1 MGLVGSCQKADSPSN
16 KGTWPNVGGNAQVTR
31 SKRKPEVKRAGGGA
45 GRSIRAHRLFPAFTA
60 LWFAALFALASL
72 VVPVAVIQSAV
83 VALGL
88 PKIVASA
95 APPLGFT
102 ARVLVTLAL
111 VGLGGLLGLVVGLR
125 LGTRKAVPADEAPVT
140 FGRRKSG
147 AAELAALVEEDEQ
160 GRIAEQP
167 LVAGDPAHQDEAPL
181 EAPLPVVSDLA
192 GSAPVVPD
200 APFDAPV
207 AAPAA
212 PRVRARDAHPDA
224 PPRRPLTVSD
234 DMIDEAETRIL
245 SDDEEASRRPS
256 REGRLFDPFAIYED
270 EAGQDEPFVPPAFL
284 ARAFDR
290 ADLPAEPAVPV
301 QAPVIAAD
309 EPVDVVA
316 PEPEPATLAPS
327 ATESAEVVEE
337 NDGDS
342 TVSEDQAPL
351 VAAVPARTGL
361 ASPVA
366 QADLDGLGLV
376 QLVERLALA
385 IASHREDRDGLR
397 MDGGAH
403 GRGAPV
409 FATSESA
416 TPESGRAIPA
426 VAPVV
431 QSDVVTMPR
440 LSRAFGAE
448 TRPEARPEARIA
460 GNDVVGD
467 DGVGDDAGRGGVFTL
482 ARGEP
487 AVLEDRYS
495 SLTDVVPALR
505 RGDDKI
511 LGDSLSGE
519 SLSGD
524 ENFAQGRPL
533 VIFPGQARALAADGP
548 VPARASAGDVSPAFE
563 RPVLASVP
571 TRFQAIAR
579 GDGARTSDLDDPE
592 QALRDAL
599 ATLQKMTANR

>member
-88 PKIVASA
+88 PKIVAAA

-125 LGTRKAVPADEAPVT
+125 LGTRKAVLADEAPVT

-167 LVAGDPAHQDEAPL
+167 LVAGDSAHQDEALL
-181 EAPLPVVSDLA
+181 EAPLAVTPDDAFEASPVT
-192 GSAPVVPD
+192 
-200 APFDAPV
+200 PV
-207 AAPAA
+207 AAPVVAPT

-245 SDDEEASRRPS
+245 GDDEDASLRPS

-270 EAGQDEPFVPPAFL
+270 DAGDGQDEPFVPPAFL

-290 ADLPAEPAVPV
+290 AQQPAGPAVPA
-301 QAPVIAAD
+301 QASD
-309 EPVDVVA
+309 EPVGEAPVDVA
-316 PEPEPATLAPS
+316 PEPEPAAQV
-327 ATESAEVVEE
+327 SAEAVEE
-337 NDGDS
+337 NDEDRMTDEDGALHGDH
-342 TVSEDQAPL
+342 DPL
-351 VAAVPARTGL
+351 LAALPARTGL

-385 IASHREDRDGLR
+385 IASHREDRDGSS
-397 MDGGAH
+397 MVGSSMV
-403 GRGAPV
+403 GRAPV
-409 FATSESA
+409 FAASE
-416 TPESGRAIPA
+416 TVG
-426 VAPVV
+426 APVGP
-431 QSDVVTMPR
+431 SDVVTMPR
-440 LSRAFGAE
+440 LSRAFDAE
-448 TRPEARPEARIA
+448 PRAEARIA
-460 GNDVVGD
+460 SNDGSGNEG
-467 DGVGDDAGRGGVFTL
+467 GVNDAGQGGVFTL

-487 AVLEDRYS
+487 AVLEERYS
-495 SLTDVVPALR
+495 SLADVVPALR
-505 RGDDKI
+505 RGDDR
-511 LGDSLSGE
+511 LPGDRLSGE
-519 SLSGD
+519 SHSKD
-524 ENFAQGRPL
+524 ENLAQGRPL
-533 VIFPGQARALAADGP
+533 VIFPGQGRAVAADGP
-548 VPARASAGDVSPAFE
+548 VPARASAGEASPAFE

-579 GDGARTSDLDDPE
+579 GDGARSGDLDDPE

>member
-1 MGLVGSCQKADSPSN
+1 
-16 KGTWPNVGGNAQVTR
+16 VTR

-397 MDGGAH
+397 MD
-403 GRGAPV
+403 
-409 FATSESA
+409 
-416 TPESGRAIPA
+416 
-426 VAPVV
+426 
-431 QSDVVTMPR
+431 M
-440 LSRAFGAE
+440 
-448 TRPEARPEARIA
+448 
-460 GNDVVGD
+460 
-467 DGVGDDAGRGGVFTL
+467 DG
-482 ARGEP
+482 
-487 AVLEDRYS
+487 
-495 SLTDVVPALR
+495 
-505 RGDDKI
+505 
-511 LGDSLSGE
+511 
-519 SLSGD
+519 
-524 ENFAQGRPL
+524 
-533 VIFPGQARALAADGP
+533 
-548 VPARASAGDVSPAFE
+548 E
-563 RPVLASVP
+563 RPFLP
-571 TRFQAIAR
+571 LPNLPLLN
-579 GDGARTSDLDDPE
+579 LDAPFRPW
-592 QALRDAL
+592 LL
-599 ATLQKMTANR
+599 SCSPMS

>member
-1 MGLVGSCQKADSPSN
+1 M
-16 KGTWPNVGGNAQVTR
+16 TR

-72 VVPVAVIQSAV
+72 VVPVAILQSAV

-88 PKIVASA
+88 PKLVAAA

-125 LGTRKAVPADEAPVT
+125 LGTRKAVLADEAPVT

-167 LVAGDPAHQDEAPL
+167 LVAGDPAHQDVAPL

-245 SDDEEASRRPS
+245 GDDEEASLRPS

-327 ATESAEVVEE
+327 ATEPVEVVEE

-342 TVSEDQAPL
+342 TVPEDQAPL
-351 VAAVPARTGL
+351 VAAVPARAGL

-397 MDGGAH
+397 MDGGL
-403 GRGAPV
+403 RMDEGAPV
-409 FATSESA
+409 FATSESATRESA

-460 GNDVVGD
+460 GN

>member
-1 MGLVGSCQKADSPSN
+1 
-16 KGTWPNVGGNAQVTR
+16 VTR

-342 TVSEDQAPL
+342 TVPRIRPRWWLRSLRAPVWPRRWPRPIL
-351 VAAVPARTGL
+351 TGWVWSSWSNVWRWPSPATARIAMVCAWTG
-361 ASPVA
+361 A
-366 QADLDGLGLV
+366 
-376 QLVERLALA
+376 
-385 IASHREDRDGLR
+385 R
-397 MDGGAH
+397 MDG
-403 GRGAPV
+403 
-409 FATSESA
+409 
-416 TPESGRAIPA
+416 
-426 VAPVV
+426 
-431 QSDVVTMPR
+431 
-440 LSRAFGAE
+440 
-448 TRPEARPEARIA
+448 
-460 GNDVVGD
+460 
-467 DGVGDDAGRGGVFTL
+467 
-482 ARGEP
+482 
-487 AVLEDRYS
+487 
-495 SLTDVVPALR
+495 
-505 RGDDKI
+505 
-511 LGDSLSGE
+511 
-519 SLSGD
+519 
-524 ENFAQGRPL
+524 
-533 VIFPGQARALAADGP
+533 
-548 VPARASAGDVSPAFE
+548 E
-563 RPVLASVP
+563 RPFLP
-571 TRFQAIAR
+571 LPNLPLLN
-579 GDGARTSDLDDPE
+579 LDAPFRPW
-592 QALRDAL
+592 LL
-599 ATLQKMTANR
+599 SCSPMS

>member
-1 MGLVGSCQKADSPSN
+1 M
-16 KGTWPNVGGNAQVTR
+16 TR

-88 PKIVASA
+88 PKIVAAA

-125 LGTRKAVPADEAPVT
+125 LGTRKAVLADEAPVT

-160 GRIAEQP
+160 GRNAEQP
-167 LVAGDPAHQDEAPL
+167 LVAGDPAHQDVAPL
-181 EAPLPVVSDLA
+181 DAPLPVVSDLA
-192 GSAPVVPD
+192 GSAPVAPD

-245 SDDEEASRRPS
+245 SDDEEASLRPS

-270 EAGQDEPFVPPAFL
+270 EAGDETGQDEPFVPPAFL

-316 PEPEPATLAPS
+316 PEPEPVTLAPS
-327 ATESAEVVEE
+327 ATEPAEVVEE

-342 TVSEDQAPL
+342 TVPEDQAPL
-351 VAAVPARTGL
+351 VAAVPARAGL

-385 IASHREDRDGLR
+385 IASHREDRDGSR
-397 MDGGAH
+397 MDGGA
-403 GRGAPV
+403 PV
-409 FATSESA
+409 FA

-426 VAPVV
+426 GAPVV

-448 TRPEARPEARIA
+448 TRPEVRPEARIA

>member
-88 PKIVASA
+88 PKIVAAA

-167 LVAGDPAHQDEAPL
+167 LVAGDPAHQDVAPQ

-192 GSAPVVPD
+192 GSGPVAPD

-245 SDDEEASRRPS
+245 SDDEEASLRPS

-270 EAGQDEPFVPPAFL
+270 DAGDGQDEPFVPPAFL
-284 ARAFDR
+284 ARTFDR
-290 ADLPAEPAVPV
+290 AEQPAGPAVPA
-301 QAPVIAAD
+301 QASD
-309 EPVDVVA
+309 EPVGEAPVDVA
-316 PEPEPATLAPS
+316 PEPEPAAQVS
-327 ATESAEVVEE
+327 VEAVEE
-337 NDGDS
+337 NDEDRMTDEDGALHGDH
-342 TVSEDQAPL
+342 DPL
-351 VAAVPARTGL
+351 LAAHPARTGL

-385 IASHREDRDGLR
+385 IASHREDRDGSS
-397 MDGGAH
+397 MVGSSIV
-403 GRGAPV
+403 GRAPV
-409 FATSESA
+409 FAASE
-416 TPESGRAIPA
+416 TVG
-426 VAPVV
+426 APVGP
-431 QSDVVTMPR
+431 SDVVTMPR
-440 LSRAFGAE
+440 LSRAFDAE
-448 TRPEARPEARIA
+448 PRAEARIA
-460 GNDVVGD
+460 SNDGSGNDGPGN
-467 DGVGDDAGRGGVFTL
+467 DGGVNDAGQGGVFTL